1 MSTVHPETPEGSGT
15 EDLTVASAPTSPL
28 PGEGLEPV
36 EPATTGREPAAAVDG
51 DQREPFTLPDSE
63 TARGMDIVDEWD
75 RESFPASDPPSNY

>member
-28 PGEGLEPV
+28 PGEGLEP
-36 EPATTGREPAAAVDG
+36 A
-51 DQREPFTLPDSE
+51 EPFTLPDSE